1 MKSTDPD
8 DGHGLRAT
16 VDRYERPLIAYALRI
31 VGKVDDAREVVQETF
46 LQLCRSRPYELNGN
60 LQAWLYTV
68 CRNKALDARRKET
81 RMTQLDDATAAGF
94 TSSTLEPPDSAERS
108 ESVST
113 LVRLLTTLPPNQQE
127 AIRLKFQ
134 HGLSYR
140 EIAAVTQLSES
151 NVGFL
156 ISTGLKTI
164 RTKVNAM

>member
-1 MKSTDPD
+1 MTPTPPD
-8 DGHGLRAT
+8 DAPGLRDT
-16 VDRYERPLIAYALRI
+16 IDRYERPLIAYALRI
-31 VGKVDDAREVVQETF
+31 VGRVENAREVVQETF
-46 LQLCRSRPYELNGN
+46 LQLCRSRPHELNGN

-68 CRNKALDARRKET
+68 CRNKALDAKRKEG
-81 RMTQLDDATAAGF
+81 RMTQLDDAAVAEF
-94 TSSTLEPPDSAERS
+94 TSTVPEPPESAERS
-108 ESVST
+108 EST
-113 LVRLLTTLPPNQQE
+113 AGIVRLLATLPPNQQE

-164 RTKVNAM
+164 REKCVT